1 MIWIFGLITALAF
14 KMPLWWFVLGF
25 LLAVIDSGTKK

>member
-1 MIWIFGLITALAF
+1 MIWIFGLITMMAF

-25 LLAVIDSGTKK
+25 ILAVIDDKTK